1 MFEHTKLPLTTWYL
15 AIYLLT
21 QSKNGLSAMDLLR
34 QLGVSYNTAWML
46 KHKLMQ
52 AMRERDDSQPLGG
65 IVEMDDADLGGA
77 ASGGKR
83 GRGAD
88 RKTPFLAAA
97 QVTEDGRPQRLRLSP
112 VVGFRRRAVQAWAQ
126 QHLRPGTIVRADG
139 LACFRGVQAAR
150 CTHQPRVTG
159 GGKGSCETPG
169 LIWVNTLLGNVKR
182 AMDGTYH
189 ACAARYAGRY
199 LAEFA
204 DRFNRRYQLVDL
216 VPRLAYVAV
225 RTPPLPFY
233 LGSVP
238 ETGSPVR
245 TWVRLVGLPQVA
257 QATAAAGL
265 GSLPSPAGGGRLGG
279 LARPPRRRRVGP
291 FFPRISGPCGSLV
304 GPSHLLRD
312 LNGSV
317 GVAPYRKRTG
327 TQE

>member
-52 AMRERDDSQPLGG
+52 AMRARDDSQPLGG
-65 IVEMDDADLGGA
+65 LVEMDDADLGGA

-139 LACFRGVQAAR
+139 LACFRGVQAPEVAR
-150 CTHQPRVTG
+150 
-159 GGKGSCETPG
+159 
-169 LIWVNTLLGNVKR
+169 
-182 AMDGTYH
+182 A
-189 ACAARYAGRY
+189 AAR
-199 LAEFA
+199 
-204 DRFNRRYQLVDL
+204 
-216 VPRLAYVAV
+216 
-225 RTPPLPFY
+225 
-233 LGSVP
+233 
-238 ETGSPVR
+238 
-245 TWVRLVGLPQVA
+245 
-257 QATAAAGL
+257 
-265 GSLPSPAGGGRLGG
+265 
-279 LARPPRRRRVGP
+279 RPG
-291 FFPRISGPCGSLV
+291 
-304 GPSHLLRD
+304 
-312 LNGSV
+312 
-317 GVAPYRKRTG
+317 
-327 TQE
+327 